1 MYVSSDRVRAT
12 NGRGFMVE
20 RNRKRILRVNGL
32 ILTTYFAWTY
42 SNVYPG
48 AVMER
53 INSQS
58 IRKGSP
64 MNQPITNRREFL
76 ATMGA
81 VGTASILAGSG
92 PVRGSLAAE
101 APQKLAIDGG
111 TPVRTT
117 PLGSKP
123 YGPQFYD
130 EVEKQELIDVLE
142 SRYPFRWWG
151 GNSKALQF
159 ERAYAAHIGA
169 KYAIGVTSGT
179 TALYTAMAALE
190 IGPGDEVI
198 LPAWT
203 WYADYDA
210 VVLCGALPVF
220 AEIDES
226 LAMDPGDIEHR
237 ITPRTKAIVPSHLQG
252 GVADLDPILE
262 IARRH
267 NLRVVEDCAQ
277 CCGGRYKGKY
287 VGSIGDLGINSFQ
300 LSKTITSGE
309 GGAVTTSDPK
319 LFERAVRFHDVGT
332 LRSPY
337 TQSLG
342 GGLLAAFAAC
352 NFRMSEFTGAVLNGQ
367 LQKLDTICSR
377 LRANAR
383 KVRQGIADL
392 PGIKLRKTPDQEGD
406 LGVTVFL
413 DHGTRQRRDRFLR
426 ALRAEGIH
434 ASGPGGS
441 VILPA
446 DKRIAN
452 KATIHPDWPTFNS
465 PQGKAIR
472 YGHESCPRTIDIIGR
487 TGGVIMDP
495 NFTDDDLE
503 DIVRAIRKV
512 YLALNTA

>member
-1 MYVSSDRVRAT
+1 MT
-12 NGRGFMVE
+12 
-20 RNRKRILRVNGL
+20 
-32 ILTTYFAWTY
+32 
-42 SNVYPG
+42 
-48 AVMER
+48 
-53 INSQS
+53 
-58 IRKGSP
+58 
-64 MNQPITNRREFL
+64 QPIKNRREFL
-76 ATMGA
+76 ATVGA
-81 VGTASILAGSG
+81 VGAASILAGSDRA
-92 PVRGSLAAE
+92 RGNLTADNRE
-101 APQKLAIDGG
+101 KLAIDGG
-111 TPVRTT
+111 TPVRKNS
-117 PLGSKP
+117 LGSRP

-130 EVEKQELIDVLE
+130 DVEKQELIDVLD
-142 SRYPFRWWG
+142 SKYPFRWWG
-151 GNSKALQF
+151 GKSKSLQF
-159 ERAYAAHIGA
+159 EKAYAAHIGV
-169 KYAIGVTSGT
+169 KHAIGVTSGT

-210 VVLCGALPVF
+210 VVLSGALPVF
-220 AEIDES
+220 AEIDGS
-226 LAMDPGDIEHR
+226 LAIDPDDIQHR

-252 GVADLDPILE
+252 GVADMDPILE
-262 IARRH
+262 IARKH
-267 NLRVVEDCAQ
+267 KLYVMEDCAQ

-287 VGSIGDLGINSFQ
+287 VGSIGHIGINSFQ

-319 LFERAVRFHDVGT
+319 LFERAVRFHDVGV

-342 GGLLAAFAAC
+342 GGLMAAFAAC
-352 NFRMSEFTGAVLNGQ
+352 NFRMNEFTGAVLKGQ
-367 LQKLDTICSR
+367 LQKLDTICTR
-377 LRANAR
+377 LRNNAR

-392 PGIKLRKTPDQEGD
+392 PGLKLRKSPDQEGD

-413 DHGTRQRRDRFLR
+413 DHGTHQRRDRFLR
-426 ALRAEGIH
+426 ALRAEGIG

-446 DKRIAN
+446 DKRIEN
-452 KATIHPDWPTFNS
+452 KVTLHPDWPSFNS

-472 YGHESCPRTIDIIGR
+472 YGRDSCPRTIDILGR

-495 NFTDDDLE
+495 NFSDDDVK

-512 YLALNTA
+512 YLAMHTT

>member
-1 MYVSSDRVRAT
+1 M
-12 NGRGFMVE
+12 
-20 RNRKRILRVNGL
+20 KR
-32 ILTTYFAWTY
+32 
-42 SNVYPG
+42 
-48 AVMER
+48 
-53 INSQS
+53 
-58 IRKGSP
+58 
-64 MNQPITNRREFL
+64 PIKNRREFL
-76 ATMGA
+76 ATVGA
-81 VGTASILAGSG
+81 VGTASILAGTGRAPAS
-92 PVRGSLAAE
+92 RAAE
-101 APQKLAIDGG
+101 APEKLAIDGG
-111 TPVRTT
+111 TPVRKT
-117 PLGSKP
+117 PLRSRP

-130 EVEKQELIDVLE
+130 DVEKRELIDVLE
-142 SRYPFRWWG
+142 SKDPFRWWG
-151 GNSKALQF
+151 GDSKSLQF
-159 ERAYAAHIGA
+159 EKAYAAHIGA

-210 VVLCGALPVF
+210 VVLSGALPVF
-220 AEIDES
+220 AEIDGS
-226 LAMDPGDIEHR
+226 LAIDPNDIEAR

-252 GVADLDPILE
+252 GVADMDPILE

-267 NLRVVEDCAQ
+267 NLLVLEDCAQ
-277 CCGGRYKGKY
+277 CCGGRYKGKF
-287 VGSIGDLGINSFQ
+287 VGSIGDMGINSFQ

-309 GGAVTTSDPK
+309 GGAVTTNDPK
-319 LFERAVRFHDVGT
+319 LFERAVRFHDVGV
-332 LRSPY
+332 LRAPY

-352 NFRMSEFTGAVLNGQ
+352 NFRMNEFTGAVLNGQ
-367 LQKLDTICSR
+367 LQKLDTICGG
-377 LRANAR
+377 LRKNAR

-392 PGIKLRKTPDQEGD
+392 PGLKLRKMPDEEGD

-413 DHGTRQRRDRFLR
+413 DHGTRLRRDRFLR
-426 ALRAEGIH
+426 ALRAEGIA

-446 DKRIAN
+446 DERIAS
-452 KATIHPDWPTFNS
+452 KSTVHPDWPSFNS

-472 YGHESCPRTIDIIGR
+472 YGREACPRTIDIIGR

-495 NFTDDDLE
+495 NFTDDELG

-512 YLALNTA
+512 YLAMGNA